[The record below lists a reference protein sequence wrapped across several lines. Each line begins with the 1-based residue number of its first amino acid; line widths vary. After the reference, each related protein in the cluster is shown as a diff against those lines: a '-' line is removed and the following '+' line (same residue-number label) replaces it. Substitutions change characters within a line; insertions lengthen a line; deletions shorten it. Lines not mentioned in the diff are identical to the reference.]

1 MHAPHVE
8 RVVPMHVFLKL
19 HTAEAEGRGNQ
30 PDERGGPGP
39 DVTRGRRHGGQAA
52 DGAHAGPDQ
61 LGAPEVMPLEEG
73 PDHHGHGRREGGV
86 DQREGVA
93 RAGRHGRPA
102 VEAEPAHPQHAGP
115 QRHQRAV
122 VRYLCE
128 LAVPVGLELARP
140 HDEDGGERRKAR
152 RDVHH
157 DAPGKVHHPPL
168 REEALGVPDPV
179 DEGAV
184 DDGHPQ
190 YNKQQVCR
198 KEDAVGER
206 PGDERGGYYCE
217 HHLVAR
223 EQQLRYS
230 APWPRC
236 TRAEICKNRV
246 CRRNTDKT
254 GSTPSI
260 SKRERKSDDCP
271 HD

>member
-61 LGAPEVMPLEEG
+61 LWLSQVVPLDRD
-73 PDHHGHGRREGGV
+73 PCHHGKAGGQGRVYHRPAISPVGG
-86 DQREGVA
+86 RPS
-93 RAGRHGRPA
+93 PA
-102 VEAEPAHPQHAGP
+102 VEADPSQEEHASAQGN
-115 QRHQRAV
+115 QRAV
-122 VRYLCE
+122 MRHLCH
-128 LAVPVGLELARP
+128 LALFLCFELARP
-140 HDEDGGERRKAR
+140 HDEDGGQRRKAR

-184 DDGHPQ
+184 DERHPKNYEEKVGRKQ
-190 YNKQQVCR
+190 YTVSKSTSY
-198 KEDAVGER
+198 
-206 PGDERGGYYCE
+206 ERGRNDCK
-217 HHLVAR
+217 HHLI
-223 EQQLRYS
+223 
-230 APWPRC
+230 
-236 TRAEICKNRV
+236 TRKQ
-246 CRRNTDKT
+246 
-254 GSTPSI
+254 
-260 SKRERKSDDCP
+260 
-271 HD
+271 